1 MAGSAIFA
9 RRIATLDVLSNGSVA
24 GFDRMVKR

>member
-9 RRIATLDVLSNGSVA
+9 RRIAILDVLSNGWSK
-24 GFDRMVKR
+24 DELN